1 LTPASQYRRSLKA
14 RRLTRV
20 RAAGRTG
27 PAANKTEPRFKL
39 MFDQLLKLITGDD
52 AHPAETAA
60 ADQRVA
66 VAALLVEAARMDQ
79 TFGTEERDTIARLL
93 TQRFELSA
101 EESAK
106 LIETADEKLAAT
118 AQYFRF
124 THELN
129 TNMTAAEKI
138 EVIEMLWSVAY
149 ADGELD
155 AHEDQLIR
163 QVAGLIHVTD
173 RDRMLARKR
182 ALGEG

>member
-1 LTPASQYRRSLKA
+1 
-14 RRLTRV
+14 
-20 RAAGRTG
+20 
-27 PAANKTEPRFKL
+27 
-39 MFDQLLKLITGDD
+39 MFDQLLKLIVGGGT
-52 AHPAETAA
+52 PAKGAA
-60 ADQRVA
+60 TDQRMA

-79 TFGTEERDTIARLL
+79 TFGADERDTIARLL
-93 TQRFELSA
+93 TARFELSSDEA
-101 EESAK
+101 TK

-129 TNMTAAEKI
+129 TNMSAQEKI

-149 ADGELD
+149 ADGTLD

-163 QVAGLIHVTD
+163 QIAGLIHVTD

>member
-1 LTPASQYRRSLKA
+1 
-14 RRLTRV
+14 
-20 RAAGRTG
+20 
-27 PAANKTEPRFKL
+27 

-52 AHPAETAA
+52 RQPAEIAA
-60 ADQRVA
+60 TDQRVS

-79 TFGTEERDTIARLL
+79 TFRAEERDTIARLL

-101 EESAK
+101 DEAAR

-129 TNMTAAEKI
+129 TSLSAAEKI

-163 QVAGLIHVTD
+163 QIAGLIHVTD

-182 ALGEG
+182 ALGAG